1 MNPILAMLQKPQT
14 NNLLSQISQIKNMMA
29 GKNPD
34 TMFAELY
41 NNNPQFK
48 QFVDANKGKTP
59 EQIAQEN
66 GIDPNYFR

>member
-14 NNLLSQISQIKNMMA
+14 NNLLSQISQIKNMVA

-34 TMFAELY
+34 TMFSDLY
-41 NNNPQFK
+41 NNNPQFR
-48 QFVDANKGKTP
+48 QFVDANKGKSP

-66 GIDPNYFR
+66 GIDINLLK

>member
-14 NNLLSQISQIKNMMA
+14 NNLLSQISQIKNMVA

-34 TMFAELY
+34 AMFSDLY
-41 NNNPQFK
+41 NNNPQFR
-48 QFVDANKGKTP
+48 QFVDANKGKSP

-66 GIDPNYFR
+66 GIDINLLK

>member
-1 MNPILAMLQKPQT
+1 
-14 NNLLSQISQIKNMMA
+14 MMA

-48 QFVDANKGKTP
+48 QFVDANKGKSP